1 MINPIFSFSYTL
13 PILVIFAILCL
24 TYSYKNLKLHR
35 YLNINKL
42 DIGVVILIAF
52 IIINKAYKTLAPLGI
67 KDFYS
72 TITYSLLYQVVRL
85 YSKAILQRV
94 QNKVLIL
101 FALLAG
107 IEIIVIVDEL
117 FRYGITNPILGSFG
131 NRAVFGNFLTTILPF
146 IIYLWYNEK
155 SSVKIRII
163 YSLINISLILII
175 LFLTESRTAV
185 LVTASII
192 VIILFIEKE
201 EILVFKQRKL
211 KNISVFLFTITIVC
225 SFIYL
230 LNVKAN
236 STKGRWFIIKN
247 EIGLFMQHP
256 ITGIGFSNFDK
267 YYNDYQANYFKTH
280 TDPKSAYLANYI
292 NVNYNEYLDF
302 ALKGGVIGLLLMLFL
317 IYIIASI
324 LIDSFKSRSQFL
336 RPYAACVLSIL
347 IMAIFSYPSE
357 NMPTL
362 SIFFISIAIINS
374 YNQKILLC
382 FKVDK
387 TYVFALCTLFYI
399 PLFLAI
405 VLLLNASIKWEVLS
419 QNFNK
424 TTTTLSETNNLYIS
438 ILRELDNNPSI
449 LEDYANKLYICK
461 DYENA
466 TRVLN
471 LACKYSSKFSIY
483 TLLGNC
489 YENLGNKALAEK
501 CYLKSSYLVPN
512 LFYSRYLLMRLYYTN
527 NNINEAKK
535 WALIIKNMPIKVR
548 SIIVTQAK
556 QQANKLLNQN
566 H

>member
-1 MINPIFSFSYTL
+1 MINPIFSFSYTF

-24 TYSYKNLKLHR
+24 TYSNKNLKLDR

-52 IIINKAYKTLAPLGI
+52 IIINKAYKTLTPLGI

-72 TITYSLLYQVVRL
+72 IITYSLLYQVVRL

-107 IEIIVIVDEL
+107 IEIIVIVGEL
-117 FRYGITNPILGSFG
+117 FSYGVAKPILGSFG
-131 NRAVFGNFLTTILPF
+131 DRAVLGNFLTTILPF
-146 IIYLWYNEK
+146 TIYLWYNHK
-155 SSVKIRII
+155 KYIKWQLVYGCLSIFLLFV
-163 YSLINISLILII
+163 I
-175 LFLTESRTAV
+175 LFLTKSRTAAI
-185 LVTASII
+185 VTVSILLT
-192 VIILFIEKE
+192 ILFIEKKE
-201 EILVFKQRKL
+201 GTVFKSK
-211 KNISVFLFTITIVC
+211 ISKFVFIPLVGIALIFCFT
-225 SFIYL
+225 YL

-236 STKGRWFIIKN
+236 STSGRWFILKN
-247 EIGLFMQHP
+247 ETGLLMEHP
-256 ITGIGFSNFDK
+256 VTGIGFGNFDK

-280 TDPKSAYLANYI
+280 TDPKNTYLANYI

-302 ALKGGVIGLLLMLFL
+302 VLKGGVIGLLLMLFL
-317 IYIIASI
+317 IYIIAGI
-324 LIDSFKSRSQFL
+324 LIDSFKRESQFL
-336 RPYAACVLSIL
+336 RPYAACVITIL

-362 SIFFISIAIINS
+362 SIFFISIAILNS
-374 YNQKILLC
+374 YNQKILFSL
-382 FKVDK
+382 KVDK

-424 TTTTLSETNNLYIS
+424 KTTTLSETNNLYIS

-466 TRVLN
+466 ARVLN

-489 YENLGNKALAEK
+489 YENLGKKLLAEK
-501 CYLKSSYLVPN
+501 SYLKASYLVPN
-512 LFYSRYLLMRLYYTN
+512 LFYPKYLLMRLYYIN

-535 WALIIKNMPIKVR
+535 WALIIENMPIKVQ
-548 SIIVTQAK
+548 SIIVTKAK

-566 H
+566 R